1 MNKKIQ
7 RRNFLKAISL
17 LSLSPLIQSCESA
30 FSPGVSTGNY
40 DRPTRANVDI
50 LLEGT
55 EEEIASKFLN
65 KHEVIQTLYENP
77 GTELKI
83 GFLEDRKYN
92 VLKISFVKDNLASYK
107 HLRLV
112 NTNTG
117 ERANIL
123 WGTDGVYPLIKFVDD
138 SGNIIIKNGK
148 ELEFPLRLSGQLNK
162 VKSPSDWIVIGFKIF
177 GVALLLWIGFSVAK
191 YILAALAFISFNAL
205 AIGLVLAGVGIFIQL
220 IKWILD
226 LTGITYEDVVAFF
239 VMAVNSLVQ
248 TLIDVVNYILS
259 YVG

>member
-1 MNKKIQ
+1 MNKKLQ
-7 RRNFLKAISL
+7 RRNFLKSLSL
-17 LSLSPLIQSCESA
+17 LALSPLIQSCESA
-30 FSPGVSTGNY
+30 LSPGDSNGDY
-40 DRPTRANVDI
+40 DRPTKPNVDI

-55 EEEIASKFLN
+55 EEEIASKCLN

-107 HLRLV
+107 HLKLV
-112 NTNTG
+112 NLNTG

-123 WGTDGVYPLIKFVDD
+123 WGTDGIYPSIKFVDD
-138 SGNIIIKNGK
+138 SGNIIRKNGK
-148 ELEFPLRLSGQLNK
+148 ELEFQLKLSGQLNK

-205 AIGLVLAGVGIFIQL
+205 AIGLVLAGVGIFVQI
-220 IKWILD
+220 IKWVLD
-226 LTGITYEDVVAFF
+226 LTGITFEDIVAFF